1 MVDDVA
7 KIKSRRLTALLEVS
21 QALGSTLDTRAAV
34 EKVLEILD
42 RELGMKRGAIALLE
56 GAADLKIQYA
66 YGLSEGERQRG
77 RYKVDEGVTG
87 KVVAS
92 GRPIIVPQ
100 VSKERRKTVGALS
113 ITYPYKQNRNYEDSV
128 QLLTIVTSMIAQS
141 LRLAQLVEQERAQL
155 QDENALL
162 KRELQQK
169 YDFRNIVGTSKEMRD
184 VYEQIAQVA
193 PSGATV
199 LIRGESGTGKELV
212 AHAIHYNSPRSSKPF
227 VKVNCAALPESL
239 IESELFGHEKGAFTG
254 AVARKRG
261 RFELAEGGTLFL
273 DEIGDLS
280 PAMQVKLLRVLQE
293 REFERVGGT
302 ETLKVNVR
310 LIAATNVDL
319 EQAEIGDL
327 SPAMQVKLLRVLQ
340 EREFERVGGT
350 ETLKV
355 NVRLIAATNVDLE
368 QAVSDGRFRSDLYY
382 RLNVFSIYLPPLRE
396 RKTDI
401 LLLADHFLEKYGG
414 QNGKRIKRISTPAID
429 MLMSYHW
436 PGNVRELENVVER
449 ATLVCEGN
457 VIHGYNLPATL
468 QTAEGSGTVTK
479 MSLEQAVSSFE
490 KDLIQDALKTARGNR
505 ARAARLLETTE
516 RILGY
521 KVKKYEIDCRR
532 FRS

>member
-1 MVDDVA
+1 MPEQIANMAESNDVVQ
-7 KIKSRRLTALLEVS
+7 IKRLSALLEVS
-21 QALGSTLDTRAAV
+21 QALGSTLNIREAV

-42 RELGMKRGAIALLE
+42 RELGMRRGAIALL
-56 GAADLKIQYA
+56 GDKNDLAIEYA
-66 YGLSEGERQRG
+66 HGLSDQERQRG
-77 RYKVDEGVTG
+77 KYKLDEGITGRVVTSG
-87 KVVAS
+87 KPVV
-92 GRPIIVPQ
+92 VPQ
-100 VSKERRKTVGALS
+100 VSKEPLFLNRTRRRDPRQEESFICVPIKDRRKTIGAFS
-113 ITYPYKQNRNYEDSV
+113 IMYPYKPNRNYDDSV
-128 QLLTIVTSMIAQS
+128 KLLSIVGSMISQS
-141 LRLAQLVEQERAQL
+141 LRLAHLVEQEKAQL

-169 YDFRNIVGTSKEMRD
+169 YDFRNIIGTSKEMRE

-193 PSGATV
+193 PSHTTV
-199 LIRGESGTGKELV
+199 LIRGESGTGKELA
-212 AHAIHYNSPRSSKPF
+212 AHAIHYNSPRAAKPF
-227 VKVNCAALPESL
+227 IKVNCAALPESL

-254 AVARKRG
+254 AIARKRG
-261 RFELAEGGTLFL
+261 RFEMAEGGTLFL

-302 ETLKVNVR
+302 ETVR
-310 LIAATNVDL
+310 A
-319 EQAEIGDL
+319 
-327 SPAMQVKLLRVLQ
+327 
-340 EREFERVGGT
+340 
-350 ETLKV
+350 

-401 LLLADHFLEKYGG
+401 LLLADHFLEKYGS

-429 MLMSYHW
+429 MLVSYHW
-436 PGNVRELENVVER
+436 PGNVRELENVIER
-449 ATLVCEGN
+449 ATLVCEGS
-457 VIHGYNLPATL
+457 VIHGHNLPPTL

-479 MSLEQAVSSFE
+479 MSLDQAVGAFE
-490 KDLIQDALKTARGNR
+490 KDLIQDVLKTARGNR
-505 ARAARLLETTE
+505 ARAARMLDTTE

-532 FRS
+532 FKA

>member
-1 MVDDVA
+1 MVLGMDDVA
-7 KIKSRRLTALLEVS
+7 KIKSKRLTALLEVS

-42 RELGMKRGAIALLE
+42 RELGMKRGAIAVLE
-56 GAADLKIQYA
+56 GEGDLKIQYA
-66 YGLSEGERQRG
+66 FGLSEGERQRG
-77 RYKVDEGVTG
+77 RYKIDEGITG

-100 VSKERRKTVGALS
+100 VSKEPLFLYRTRKRSPDKEESFICVPIKDRRKTIGALS
-113 ITYPYKQNRNYEDSV
+113 ITYPFKQNRNYEDSV
-128 QLLTIVTSMIAQS
+128 QLLAIVTSMISQS
-141 LRLAQLVEQERAQL
+141 LRLGQLVEQERAQL

-169 YDFRNIVGTSKEMRD
+169 YDFRNIIGTSKEMRD
-184 VYEQIAQVA
+184 VYEQVAQVA
-193 PSGATV
+193 HTGTTV

-261 RFELAEGGTLFL
+261 RFEMAEGGTLFL

-280 PAMQVKLLRVLQE
+280 PA
-293 REFERVGGT
+293 
-302 ETLKVNVR
+302 
-310 LIAATNVDL
+310 I
-319 EQAEIGDL
+319 
-327 SPAMQVKLLRVLQ
+327 QVKLLRVLQ

-457 VIHGYNLPATL
+457 VIHGYNLPPTL

-479 MSLEQAVSSFE
+479 MSLDLAVSSFE

-505 ARAARLLETTE
+505 ARAARLLDTTE

>member
-56 GAADLKIQYA
+56 GEGDLKIQYA

-100 VSKERRKTVGALS
+100 VSKEPLFLYRTRKRSPDTEDSFICVPIKDRRKTVGALS

-141 LRLAQLVEQERAQL
+141 LRLGQLVEQERAQL
-155 QDENALL
+155 QGENALL

-280 PAMQVKLLRVLQE
+280 PAMQVKLLRALQE

-302 ETLKVNVR
+302 ETIKVNVR
-310 LIAATNVDL
+310 LIT
-319 EQAEIGDL
+319 
-327 SPAMQVKLLRVLQ
+327 
-340 EREFERVGGT
+340 
-350 ETLKV
+350 
-355 NVRLIAATNVDLE
+355 ATNVDLE

-401 LLLADHFLEKYGG
+401 LLLADHFLEKYGR

-429 MLMSYHW
+429 MLMTYHW

-457 VIHGYNLPATL
+457 VIHGYNLPPTL

-479 MSLEQAVSSFE
+479 MSLDQAVNAFE

-505 ARAARLLETTE
+505 ARAARLLDTTE

-532 FRS
+532 FRG

>member
-7 KIKSRRLTALLEVS
+7 KIKSKRLTALLEVS
-21 QALGSTLDTRAAV
+21 QALGSTLDIRAAV

-56 GAADLKIQYA
+56 GEGDLKIQYA

-92 GRPIIVPQ
+92 GRPIVVPQ
-100 VSKERRKTVGALS
+100 VSKEPLFLYRTRKRSPDKEESFICVPIKDRRKTIGALS
-113 ITYPYKQNRNYEDSV
+113 ITYLYKQNRNYEDSV

-280 PAMQVKLLRVLQE
+280 PAMQVKLLRALQE

-302 ETLKVNVR
+302 ETIKVNVR
-310 LIAATNVDL
+310 LIT
-319 EQAEIGDL
+319 
-327 SPAMQVKLLRVLQ
+327 
-340 EREFERVGGT
+340 
-350 ETLKV
+350 
-355 NVRLIAATNVDLE
+355 ATNVDLE

-396 RKTDI
+396 RRTDI
-401 LLLADHFLEKYGG
+401 LLLADHFLEKYGS

-457 VIHGYNLPATL
+457 VIHGYHLPPTL

-479 MSLEQAVSSFE
+479 MSLDQAVGSFE
-490 KDLIQDALKTARGNR
+490 KDLIQDALKTTRGNR
-505 ARAARLLETTE
+505 ARAARLLDTTE

-521 KVKKYEIDCRR
+521 KVRKYEIDCRR
-532 FRS
+532 FRA

>member
-1 MVDDVA
+1 M
-7 KIKSRRLTALLEVS
+7 LEVS

-56 GAADLKIQYA
+56 GEGDLKIQYA
-66 YGLSEGERQRG
+66 FGLSEGERQRG

-92 GRPIIVPQ
+92 GKPIIVPQ
-100 VSKERRKTVGALS
+100 VSKEPLFLYRTRKRSPDTEESFICVPIKDRRKTVGALS

-141 LRLAQLVEQERAQL
+141 LRLGQLVEQERAQL
-155 QDENALL
+155 QGENALL

-280 PAMQVKLLRVLQE
+280 PAMQVKLLRALQE

-302 ETLKVNVR
+302 ETIKVNVR
-310 LIAATNVDL
+310 LIT
-319 EQAEIGDL
+319 
-327 SPAMQVKLLRVLQ
+327 
-340 EREFERVGGT
+340 
-350 ETLKV
+350 
-355 NVRLIAATNVDLE
+355 ATNVDLE

-401 LLLADHFLEKYGG
+401 LLLADHFLEKYGR

-429 MLMSYHW
+429 MLMTYHW

-449 ATLVCEGN
+449 TTLVCEGN
-457 VIHGYNLPATL
+457 VIHGYHLPPTL

-479 MSLEQAVSSFE
+479 MSLDQAVNAFE
-490 KDLIQDALKTARGNR
+490 KDLIQDALKTTRGNR
-505 ARAARLLETTE
+505 ARAARLLDTTE

-532 FRS
+532 FRG